1 MYVFTFN
8 ILIKIEFGIIYVSL
22 LNILRKLMVGE
33 KKEEERGRKKP
44 FKTELL
50 ILDYWNCLIVKK
62 NQKNNLKISF
72 LAQSGI
78 VLT

>member
-1 MYVFTFN
+1 
-8 ILIKIEFGIIYVSL
+8 GGGGG
-22 LNILRKLMVGE
+22 GE

-62 NQKNNLKISF
+62 NQKKI
-72 LAQSGI
+72 
-78 VLT
+78 